1 MMRTCSFRGTLTH
14 RVHHLVRCPRP
25 PRAPGRERALLR
37 AISLVV
43 LAVLAV
49 GCNRP
54 GDAGRGGASE
64 TSTRAMAAN
73 RDLERFE
80 RIPDSAV
87 HPLRMQ
93 LIATVRLGNS
103 AANTP
108 VAVDRV
114 KLSPNRI
121 YVLDEAGGAVRAYDR
136 RGTPIFTLST
146 GRSGARQLDTPAGM
160 ALRGDTLLLVDID
173 PRSGLSVVDSSG
185 VILRQ
190 VPLEVGSTTVG
201 VAPAGE
207 RTAVAT
213 IVSSADVISGRGRF
227 IHVVNDSGVSVASG
241 CTPDALYAASVRRG
255 GLFAMFRFTGVTAS
269 DGRLYCRQPVTP
281 VIQVLDSRGE
291 LVNVIRTAPPFYR
304 RGTDV
309 PQSSNQVVVER
320 FRSTWWEH
328 QYFFPLRGG
337 FVSVYSKYDTSAA
350 DSRNRLFGC
359 TSLGTPGDCFVAD
372 APGAPLDLI
381 APDTLVVSR
390 PLSRVG
396 GIQELAIYELT
407 P

>member
-1 MMRTCSFRGTLTH
+1 MRKCSFRGALTRREH
-14 RVHHLVRCPRP
+14 RLVRCPRS
-25 PRAPGRERALLR
+25 PRALEREHALLC
-37 AISLVV
+37 ALS
-43 LAVLAV
+43 LAVPVLLAI
-49 GCNRP
+49 GCNGP
-54 GDAGRGGASE
+54 GDAGRRGASE
-64 TSTRAMAAN
+64 ASTRPVAAN
-73 RDLERFE
+73 ADLGRFD
-80 RIPDSAV
+80 RIPESAV
-87 HPLRMQ
+87 HPLGMQ

-108 VAVDRV
+108 AAVDRL
-114 KLSPNRI
+114 KMSSNRI
-121 YVLDEAGGAVRAYDR
+121 YVLDEPGRAVRAYDR
-136 RGTPIFTLST
+136 RGAPIFTLPT
-146 GRSGARQLDTPAGM
+146 GRTGARQLDTPVGL

-173 PRSGLSVVDSSG
+173 PRRGLSVVASSG

-213 IVSSADVISGRGRF
+213 IVASADISSGRGRL

-241 CTPDALYAASVRRG
+241 CTPDPLYVTSVRRA

-281 VIQVLDSRGE
+281 AIQVLGSRGE
-291 LVNVIRTAPPFYR
+291 LVSIIRAAPPFYR

-350 DSRNRLFGC
+350 DSRYRLFGC
-359 TSLGTPGDCFVAD
+359 TSAGTPDDCFAAD
-372 APGAPLDLI
+372 APGVPLDLI

-396 GIQELAIYELT
+396 GIQELAIYELA